1 MPAEQSG
8 WLYSWIFDHISK
20 QGCHKEKYQS
30 NLRDVEWGLI
40 QPYLYYALCQLV
52 SIYMCPVSRSMKTKR
67 ERVKQNECITCLA
80 FWDLVH
86 WEISEFLLFC
96 VECSQGLQQ
105 KTCIAFHLVGPSRK
119 NCSTSNLSFSVPCIC
134 QLLLFNPFLNIYYI
148 IVSSCLQFFLKAGRD
163 FLP

>member
-67 ERVKQNECITCLA
+67 ESETKWMYNLPGFLRFSPLRNIR
-80 FWDLVH
+80 
-86 WEISEFLLFC
+86 ISTVLCGMFSGFTTKNMYSISPCWTFKKE
-96 VECSQGLQQ
+96 LQYF
-105 KTCIAFHLVGPSRK
+105 KSIFFSSLYMP
-119 NCSTSNLSFSVPCIC
+119 TS
-134 QLLLFNPFLNIYYI
+134 PF
-148 IVSSCLQFFLKAGRD
+148 
-163 FLP
+163 